1 MLSFGSSTGGV
12 AAPDLDSKQFR
23 PPEGPVGRLGR
34 PEPERDRRNGSVLP
48 AAQQVGDTRSQQKAV
63 FGMSRR
69 EFMTIF
75 SHAAIWPLAARAE
88 QPANIRRIGYLDYG
102 AGLLPSGG

>member
-1 MLSFGSSTGGV
+1 
-12 AAPDLDSKQFR
+12 
-23 PPEGPVGRLGR
+23 
-34 PEPERDRRNGSVLP
+34 
-48 AAQQVGDTRSQQKAV
+48 VGDTRSQQKAV

-75 SHAAIWPLAARAE
+75 GHAAIWPLAARAE